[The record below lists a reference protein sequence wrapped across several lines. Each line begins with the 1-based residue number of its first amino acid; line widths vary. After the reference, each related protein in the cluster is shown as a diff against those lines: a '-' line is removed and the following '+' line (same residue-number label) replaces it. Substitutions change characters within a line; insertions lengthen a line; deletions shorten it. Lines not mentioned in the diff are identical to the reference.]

1 MKKADLLLHPVRMR
15 IIQQLLMEESQ
26 TILQLAEALGDVPQA
41 TLYRHMKLMLEAQL
55 IEVVQINKIHGQEER
70 VYAAV
75 KENLSISGSEAYSA
89 SQEEHMRYF
98 SIFHANLLQQATTYL
113 SKTSAEHYE
122 TDGFGYWNAP
132 LHMSDE
138 EFASF
143 VSGINELLEQVA
155 ANKPTPERK
164 TRLFA
169 SMMIPLLQ
177 NQQVKES
184 NDEY

>member
-1 MKKADLLLHPVRMR
+1 MKKTDLLLHPVRMR
-15 IIQQLLMEESQ
+15 IIQQLLAEEPQ
-26 TILQLAEALGDVPQA
+26 TILQLAEVLGDVPQA
-41 TLYRHMKLMLEAQL
+41 TLYRHMKLMLESHL
-55 IEVVQINKIHGQEER
+55 IEVVQVNKIHGQEER

-75 KENLSISGSEAYSA
+75 KENLSISESEAYSA
-89 SQEEHMRYF
+89 SQEDHMRYF
-98 SIFHANLLQQATTYL
+98 SVFHANLLQQATAYL
-113 SKTSAEHYE
+113 SKTPAEYYE

-143 VSGINELLEQVA
+143 VAGINKLLEKAA

-169 SMMIPLLQ
+169 SMMIPQ
-177 NQQVKES
+177 RQKPTSKGE
-184 NDEY
+184 